1 MKARIGLLIG
11 STAVVCMA
19 LASCGGGSSSAP
31 PPAPPPSQPAPPAPP
46 PPPTTMDLDTGA
58 VLVLVQTTTSETT
71 EPFQVD
77 GAAVAVTPV
86 GDETSLP
93 IMVDST

>member
-1 MKARIGLLIG
+1 M
-11 STAVVCMA
+11 
-19 LASCGGGSSSAP
+19 
-31 PPAPPPSQPAPPAPP
+31 
-46 PPPTTMDLDTGA
+46 TMDLDTGA

-86 GDETSLP
+86 GDETGLP